1 VVGGLQYNTQPGHGA
16 RKRRIS
22 PFFFQSHVL
31 LFLCL

>member
-22 PFFFQSHVL
+22 LFFQSHVL